1 MRTGMSSRQCRVEGV
16 EANGTMLALH
26 VQFKNS
32 TLRGAIKRLRF
43 PLEGLLA
50 FHVT

>member
-1 MRTGMSSRQCRVEGV
+1 MSSRQSRVGAV
-16 EANGTMLALH
+16 EDNGTMLALY

-32 TLRGAIKRLRF
+32 PLRVAIKRLRF